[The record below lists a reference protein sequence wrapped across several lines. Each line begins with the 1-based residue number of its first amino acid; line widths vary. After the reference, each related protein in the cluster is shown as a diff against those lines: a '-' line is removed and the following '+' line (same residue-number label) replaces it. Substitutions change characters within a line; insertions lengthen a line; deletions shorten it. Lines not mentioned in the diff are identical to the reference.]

1 MPHRKNIADFYAL
14 LTGAVVDT
22 IHFSLRLWLI
32 RNTTCLIKEP
42 IDGSSAHIQVIAHA
56 LRRSD
61 NEVDF
66 VVDSH
71 ALVQKCR
78 LPEVAAL
85 VRCSSNGASVLFQP
99 RTECCPPAPG
109 AADCQDRV
117 K

>member
-14 LTGAVVDT
+14 LTGAVIDT

-61 NEVDF
+61 NKVDF

-78 LPEVAAL
+78 LPEVALLSVGSML
-85 VRCSSNGASVLFQP
+85 VERCKRAF
-99 RTECCPPAPG
+99 PAAHRMLPTSARG
-109 AADCQDRV
+109 R
-117 K
+117 